1 MFKEMKCDDW
11 SKEDIK
17 THHNKKHME
26 ILKLKKFNY
35 KFKNS
40 LEGLNS
46 RYKLVGESQGELK
59 DRLIEIIQSERKWK
73 EWRKMHSPSRK
84 SMGHLQVHQCSYTRG
99 PRRTGDTEIG
109 RKSIWRNN
117 AENFNI

>member
-1 MFKEMKCDDW
+1 MFKEKGTMFKEMKCDDS

-17 THHNKKHME
+17 THNKKHME
-26 ILKLKKFNY
+26 ILKFKKFNY

-59 DRLIEIIQSERKWK
+59 DRLIEIIKSERKWK
-73 EWRKMHSPSRK
+73 E
-84 SMGHLQVHQCSYTRG
+84 
-99 PRRTGDTEIG
+99 
-109 RKSIWRNN
+109 
-117 AENFNI
+117 

>member
-59 DRLIEIIQSERKWK
+59 DRLIDYTIWKKMERMKKNAQSIQEVYGT
-73 EWRKMHSPSRK
+73 PS
-84 SMGHLQVHQCSYTRG
+84 SAPMFIH
-99 PRRTGDTEIG
+99 
-109 RKSIWRNN
+109 
-117 AENFNI
+117 